1 MTRANTTK
9 LTIKVPRARLVSL
22 IEICDYQT
30 KKLEY
35 YTSKYGDVEL
45 FYGKWR
51 NKEDEKK
58 NNI

>member
-35 YTSKYGDVEL
+35 YTSNYGDVEL
-45 FYGKWR
+45 FYGQWR
-51 NKEDEKK
+51 KKDEKK

>member
-1 MTRANTTK
+1 MTRQSIAK
-9 LTIKVPRARLVSL
+9 LTINIPKKRLTAL

-35 YTSKYGDVEL
+35 YTSNYGDVEL
-45 FYGKWR
+45 FYGQWR
-51 NKEDEKK
+51 KKDEKK

>member
-1 MTRANTTK
+1 MTRTSIVK
-9 LTIKVPRARLVSL
+9 QTINVPKKRLAAL

-35 YTSKYGDVEL
+35 YTSNYGDVEL
-45 FYGKWR
+45 FYGQWR
-51 NKEDEKK
+51 KKDEKK